1 VLIDIFSLYSFS
13 QKYQLSQTSN
23 LMRWSR
29 GASEPSQS
37 ESRNLDIDGEAIS
50 MGDLDVVAPPVVS
63 GEDSINSGTTTV

>member
-1 VLIDIFSLYSFS
+1 
-13 QKYQLSQTSN
+13 
-23 LMRWSR
+23 MRWSR